1 MLASIW
7 NMQPEKKQ
15 AGKTGKKPGD
25 AIKTVAQN
33 KKARHSYFIEQTIE
47 AGIVLSGTEVKSI
60 RLGRSNLTD
69 SYAAI
74 DNGEAFLHGMH
85 ISPYERG
92 NIFNKDPIRDRK
104 LLLHRREIN
113 RLVALI
119 AQKGL
124 TVVPLSVYFRRGKV
138 KIELGIAR
146 GKKLY
151 DKRDDAAARDARREI
166 EKRLKDRISQ

>member
-1 MLASIW
+1 MSTGSKNTA
-7 NMQPEKKQ
+7 N
-15 AGKTGKKPGD
+15 KTGDAKKV
-25 AIKTVAQN
+25 VAQN
-33 KKARHSYFIEQTIE
+33 KKARHEYFIEQTIE

-60 RLGRSNLTD
+60 RLGKSNLKD

-74 DNGEAFLHGMH
+74 EDGEAYLHGMH

-104 LLLHRREIN
+104 LLLHRKEIN
-113 RLVALI
+113 KLLGYI

-124 TVVPLSVYFRRGKV
+124 TVVPLSVYLRRGKV

-151 DKRDDAAARDARREI
+151 DKREDASARDARRDI
-166 EKRLKDRISQ
+166 DRRLKERVSQ